1 MIKQKYR
8 IMIAGIFGIAL
19 FLYILYAVFFTFSLR
34 RCITVFVLTCL
45 SFFAG
50 AFVILMNDTEVGRT
64 TNSGVTCY
72 ILTIIY
78 IIAQVRFSVYCY
90 ALVAPLKLQ
99 IFISLLFAGIY
110 ASSIILCLIVKG
122 HTNDLH
128 KDIQR
133 RQKNVKQ
140 MRLLSEQMYMTAAD
154 AGVKK
159 QVKRIYEKLKYSDPM
174 TSGRE
179 FSIQEEEIIT
189 LLEQL
194 SVKIKAGA
202 KADDISA
209 DTAEI
214 LAKIDIRN
222 ADISSAK

>member
-1 MIKQKYR
+1 
-8 IMIAGIFGIAL
+8 
-19 FLYILYAVFFTFSLR
+19 
-34 RCITVFVLTCL
+34 
-45 SFFAG
+45 
-50 AFVILMNDTEVGRT
+50 
-64 TNSGVTCY
+64 
-72 ILTIIY
+72 
-78 IIAQVRFSVYCY
+78 
-90 ALVAPLKLQ
+90 
-99 IFISLLFAGIY
+99 
-110 ASSIILCLIVKG
+110 
-122 HTNDLH
+122 
-128 KDIQR
+128 
-133 RQKNVKQ
+133 
-140 MRLLSEQMYMTAAD
+140 MYMTAAD